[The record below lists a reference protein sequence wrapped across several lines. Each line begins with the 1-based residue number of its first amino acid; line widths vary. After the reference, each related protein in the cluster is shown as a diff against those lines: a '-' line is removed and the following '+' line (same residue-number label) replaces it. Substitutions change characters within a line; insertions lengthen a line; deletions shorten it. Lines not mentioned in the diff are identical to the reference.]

1 MIDISKPDPHTD
13 AEVCEAYKEHHDV
26 GDEEEVLGALLSPVQ
41 AVQVIS
47 PHRAVAHPLSSVLT
61 ISQSLDLCILKSL
74 STFSSLIS
82 VERMRPLP
90 PSDS

>member
-61 ISQSLDLCILKSL
+61 ISQSLDLCI

-90 PSDS
+90 PSD